1 MDIIS
6 LEVATVLALAVE
18 PQLPLVVC
26 TSTGGLCADFDIKKN
41 CKSRQSDFK
50 RIYAYRKTAWWLFD
64 LHNIQHGFLMR
75 SLNVPFS
82 CTSLKTRF

>member
-1 MDIIS
+1 MDTIS
-6 LEVATVLALAVE
+6 FEVATVLALAVE

-26 TSTGGLCADFDIKKN
+26 TSTGGLRADFDKKN
-41 CKSRQSDFK
+41 YKSRQSDFK
-50 RIYAYRKTAWWLFD
+50 RIYAYRKTARWLFD